1 MNRTGII
8 VAAESYLLRK
18 GVVSILNRMPGVTVV
33 REFEALPALEK
44 FIQTRKRDLL
54 VITYTLFDKSFKSL
68 FNEGDLQDR
77 TIILTHKQEWE
88 GGSGFPAIDSEDS
101 KGLIMNKIQAL
112 LDTQAQGPGEDPL
125 FTLSPREKTIV
136 RLVSLGYTNKQIAE
150 ELFLSA
156 HTVIT
161 HRKNIGHKL
170 GIKSVSGLTVYAI
183 VNNIITIEELSSN
196 PV

>member
-54 VITYTLFDKSFKSL
+54 VITHTLFDQSFESL

-77 TIILTHKQEWE
+77 CIILTHKQEWQ
-88 GGSGFPAIDSEDS
+88 GGSGIPTIDSNDG
-101 KGLIMNKIQAL
+101 KGLIINKIQAL
-112 LDTQAQGPGEDPL
+112 LDAQVHGPGEDPL
-125 FTLSPREKTIV
+125 FILSPREKTIV

-170 GIKSVSGLTVYAI
+170 
-183 VNNIITIEELSSN
+183 
-196 PV
+196 